1 MLAVVKMPHIELSL
15 GGEPKGIEEVL
26 DFLRSRYVVEV
37 LAPQVDDKEDEE
49 TVDIHDT
56 DFWREN
62 ATPGRIL
69 AGYRHKHELT
79 QEQLAEKSGIHHVVI
94 SAYENS
100 KRRITHRAAVRL
112 AKALDEDLATF
123 YSRLC
128 GE

>member
-94 SAYENS
+94 SAYENG
-100 KRRITHRAAVRL
+100 KRKITHRAAVRL